1 MLYHYLVPSYINES
15 ESRNKMMVSLLHWL
29 CTFYAYFCLFLKQV
43 CQERCTKM
51 APLSTVL
58 MMYKERTY
66 NRDSK
71 AWAGVVCKYL
81 HANYSCFSIP
91 MMTFL
96 IEVRNVYNNLAETCI
111 IQFYDASKTA
121 TLPVTLSMSQARHLP
136 RMYNWWTEVS
146 CQFLITHSCY
156 GDCNVIY
163 VRQLVC
169 PRPLLFRL
177 LGFLLIHLASR
188 ILLAW
193 SWFSVACLPCLL
205 CDFCLSVC
213 LSDICDAAIAK
224 TTTTGDC
231 EIGS

>member
-1 MLYHYLVPSYINES
+1 
-15 ESRNKMMVSLLHWL
+15 
-29 CTFYAYFCLFLKQV
+29 
-43 CQERCTKM
+43 M

-121 TLPVTLSMSQARHLP
+121 TLPVTLSMPQARHLP
-136 RMYNWWTEVS
+136 QMYNWRTEVS
-146 CQFLITHSCY
+146 CQFLITCSCFSN
-156 GDCNVIY
+156 CSIIN

-169 PRPLLFRL
+169 HPLPSSLFML
-177 LGFLLIHLASR
+177 LVFLLTKPPETFWLGPGFLSLQFVYRPS
-188 ILLAW
+188 LLHD
-193 SWFSVACLPCLL
+193 S
-205 CDFCLSVC
+205 CLSVWHLRC
-213 LSDICDAAIAK
+213 CNCYQNNNYWQSWNWQLYNFGLPIVLLRNMSGLIHQNCHR
-224 TTTTGDC
+224 
-231 EIGS
+231 